1 MVRPRKERVGRR
13 VSLYLTPDR
22 LDKVG
27 WDEPAA
33 AIYDLI
39 DDMEVEGATDG
50 EGEEAETGNDPA

>member
-1 MVRPRKERVGRR
+1 
-13 VSLYLTPDR
+13 

-50 EGEEAETGNDPA
+50 EGEEAEAGNDPA

>member
-1 MVRPRKERVGRR
+1 
-13 VSLYLTPDR
+13 

-39 DDMEVEGATDG
+39 DDMEVPQEEVDHEGQDNP
-50 EGEEAETGNDPA
+50 EPV

>member
-1 MVRPRKERVGRR
+1 VGRR

-50 EGEEAETGNDPA
+50 EGEEAEAGNDPA